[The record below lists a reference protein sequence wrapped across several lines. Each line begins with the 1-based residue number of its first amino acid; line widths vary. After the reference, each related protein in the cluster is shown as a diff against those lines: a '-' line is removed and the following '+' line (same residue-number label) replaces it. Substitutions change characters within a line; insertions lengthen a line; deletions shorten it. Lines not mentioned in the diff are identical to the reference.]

1 MGKREEVVSRRVR
14 DVHLYMC
21 QSSRIILV
29 FMLLCVNMSQLLHS
43 SYERH
48 NLSIVVVVL
57 KIVIR

>member
-29 FMLLCVNMSQLLHS
+29 FMLCVNMSQLLHS